1 MPPDDPLGRDGPT
14 LDEFL
19 RKSKEYQTDDR
30 YVQERVEGTLWAS
43 IQDVGTYHICA
54 KTSQ

>member
-30 YVQERVEGTLWAS
+30 YVQERVEGTLW
-43 IQDVGTYHICA
+43 
-54 KTSQ
+54 